1 MPRDEP
7 PRARARLVRAP
18 HHPSIYLPGF
28 VDPGLWD
35 TRLTPTGE
43 AQARDL
49 NTQLRA
55 RQSAG
60 EPGVDLLLASPL
72 RRALATAEIG
82 FDGVAC
88 ASRRVEP
95 LASER

>member
-1 MPRDEP
+1 ML
-7 PRARARLVRAP
+7 AVQGAYSSLMN
-18 HHPSIYLPGF
+18 I
-28 VDPGLWD
+28 
-35 TRLTPTGE
+35 TLTIGE
-43 AQARDL
+43 AQAREL
-49 NTQLRA
+49 NVQLRA

-95 LASER
+95 LAAER